1 MSAAMAAFV
10 GSRICQFTHLSVHL
24 MVRIRRRDRLAQTAR
39 SVASA
44 QSALKTHRGYYC
56 MGLDCQSDRKIPFIA
71 NAIPFERLSGEL
83 IRIRGLDLAR
93 QILRSDGFRQAGF
106 MAELATRFT
115 RHSRAPVLFQEG
127 EAHRKQRSATARFFA
142 PRAITARYRQ
152 LIVEESER
160 LMDGLTSTKQA
171 DLSSMSMELSVAVTA
186 EIVGLTDTGRLG
198 LTRRLNS
205 FLAGKQRRNAGK
217 LVSLVTMVLAFC
229 RVLRFFLCDVMPAIR
244 SRRMARQDDLIT
256 ELIDQ
261 GCSNRE
267 ILTECITY
275 GVAGIATTR
284 ELIVMAAWHLFDR
297 SDLRTRFLDG
307 DESDRIALLEE
318 VLRLEPVVGVLYR
331 RAEREIVLD
340 DNGRSERI
348 MAETLLEIDIRNVN
362 VDREA
367 AGFCPHRLDPDRR
380 IRDRRM
386 PGSLMSFGDGPHRC
400 PGAAVALQE
409 SAIFLERLF
418 RIPGIRLASAPA
430 IQSNPLIESYELRCA
445 IVACT

>member
-1 MSAAMAAFV
+1 M
-10 GSRICQFTHLSVHL
+10 
-24 MVRIRRRDRLAQTAR
+24 DP
-39 SVASA
+39 
-44 QSALKTHRGYYC
+44 
-56 MGLDCQSDRKIPFIA
+56 DCQSDRKAPFIA
-71 NAIPFERLSGEL
+71 NATPFERLSGEL
-83 IRIRGLDLAR
+83 IRIRGMDLAR

-127 EAHRKQRSATARFFA
+127 EAHRRQRSATARFFA
-142 PRAITARYRQ
+142 PRAIAARYRQ

-160 LMDGLTSTKQA
+160 LMEGLSSTRQA
-171 DLSSMSMELSVAVTA
+171 DLISMSMELSVAVTA
-186 EIVGLTDTGRLG
+186 EIVGLTDSSRPG

-205 FLAGKQRRNAGK
+205 FLAGKQRRDAGK
-217 LVSLVTMVLAFC
+217 LASLATMVLAFC
-229 RVLRFFLCDVMPAIR
+229 RALRFFLCDVMPAIR
-244 SRRMARQDDLIT
+244 SRRLARHNDLIT

-297 SDLRTRFLDG
+297 SDLRTRFLNG
-307 DESDRIALLEE
+307 NESDRIALLEE

-331 RAEREIVLD
+331 RAEREVVLN

-348 MAETLLEIDIRNVN
+348 VAETLLEIDIRNVN
-362 VDREA
+362 VDRDA
-367 AGFCPHRLDPDRR
+367 AGLCPHRLDPDRR
-380 IRDRRM
+380 IRDRRI

-409 SAIFLERLF
+409 SVIFLEQLF
-418 RIPGIRLASAPA
+418 RIPGIRLARAPA
-430 IQSNPLIESYELRCA
+430 IQSNPLIEGYELHGA